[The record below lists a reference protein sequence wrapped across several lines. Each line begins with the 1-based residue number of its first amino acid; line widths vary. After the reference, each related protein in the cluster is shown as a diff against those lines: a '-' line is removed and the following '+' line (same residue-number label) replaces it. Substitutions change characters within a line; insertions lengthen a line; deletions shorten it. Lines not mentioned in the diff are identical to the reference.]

1 MKKLF
6 ALLLC
11 LVSLPICAQRPFEGH
26 FVCKDVGVSL
36 HLNLYEE
43 NMDVPNFSFL
53 GKTHGYMDGKG
64 LYGTWILTRCSVKKN
79 TATLRFSNDIGSDS
93 QDVSLTLNADSTY
106 SFHAINGNALRK
118 AEGRKLVKITGDMTF
133 NRFGK

>member
-6 ALLLC
+6 ALLLY